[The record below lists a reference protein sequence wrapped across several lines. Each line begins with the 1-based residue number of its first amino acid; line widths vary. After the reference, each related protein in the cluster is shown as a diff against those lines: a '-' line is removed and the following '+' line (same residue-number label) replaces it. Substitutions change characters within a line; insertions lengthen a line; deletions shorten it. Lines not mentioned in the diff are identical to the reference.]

1 MNNKFQSY
9 LYNYAKEYGNLC
21 NGASEGPWSLTEF
34 GIEDVYGN
42 DIVSF
47 DDVSFNG
54 YGYFPAIGA
63 ANRKV
68 IENAF
73 LMAEKYNKIADA
85 LEKLSVYIEEAG
97 NEDVKEKLKELG
109 IWAGA

>member
-9 LYNYAKEYGNLC
+9 LYNYAREFGNLC
-21 NGASEGPWSLTEF
+21 NGASEGPWSITNF
-34 GIEDVYGN
+34 GIEDVYG
-42 DIVSF
+42 DIIVSF
-47 DDVSFNG
+47 DDCG
-54 YGYFPAIGA
+54 YSPAIGN
-63 ANRKV
+63 ANRKM

-85 LEKLSVYIEEAG
+85 LEKISAYIEETG

-109 IWAGA
+109 LWAGV